1 MPKRLGSKT
10 SSAIIRRG
18 PSRRTAQT
26 YCLEHPAAG
35 AKIPPGSL
43 RERGACQTQYG
54 GVCDADAHETDRV
67 LIWGPL
73 TPMAGDLLNRTREP
87 GRRLESADG
96 PTCIHQRLGPAVR
109 TLAAHLLEGALWP
122 ISVKTV

>member
-18 PSRRTAQT
+18 PFRRTAQT
-26 YCLEHPAAG
+26 YCLEHPAAV
-35 AKIPPGSL
+35 AKIPPGHLADLFVRSL

-73 TPMAGDLLNRTREP
+73 TPMAGRPAEP
-87 GRRLESADG
+87 N
-96 PTCIHQRLGPAVR
+96 T
-109 TLAAHLLEGALWP
+109 GAG
-122 ISVKTV
+122 SSS